1 SPSSSPAFSVCRRS
15 KRRANDSFDYN
26 TAAGKDLGGST
37 DHPVSKRRS
46 PTPVVGNADENKTED
61 VLAHS
66 SISSDALCVTTAPCS
81 SLNDN
86 PPQLI
91 VDTNPATPGLS
102 PCHLS
107 SLTPTCVSSTSK
119 GSERPI
125 VPVEASLKSS
135 LSTASTASTASTGSS
150 INRKPLQFINSLAPV
165 VPRPKPL
172 SSNIDGSCEYVPTD
186 SAKQQ
191 KARKQQREEGKIK
204 RTPNCFIIFRTRMHP
219 MIAAQYGNLNNKE
232 VSKIAGQL
240 WADVPEEIKAQYK
253 SLAKEEKRKH
263 ESFFPSYKYS
273 SVNPRPP
280 KKNDAAVLKDE
291 PCTSTSSKSSPVSI
305 DSVTLAPSTTTDE
318 VEYDRESRTSVSP
331 LAELGN
337 TDETISPTMPLKS
350 SCSKKKAAQE
360 RKYVVTEVALHEF
373 TGDSNLSAKR
383 ALSFKTRPSTA
394 TSALS
399 PRLQKSESNDALDK
413 MDIESS
419 LSAVAAAK
427 VDWNSLPSSK
437 SNLSSQ
443 KEFTFVPALVSCPP
457 SLASFQGH
465 HFQQEQQLHQQ
476 QNYLVPVQSYPLL
489 TFAPQA
495 TGDLRHRASISGNA
509 TQIHSEW
516 GNGLTSAIACPD
528 SLSHLNH
535 LGSSMM
541 NTAEPLDWDMLPTT
555 LDMSLDFE
563 LALQDLADTSTRLG
577 VESGD
582 GLGTKI
588 QHQQQQQ
595 QREQDSELFSLPMPL
610 DSLRSA
616 AAATDFQS
624 LQRQQERHLTSPFFQ
639 TPTSCSQENSLDQGF
654 PWDLGM
660 VATTTTESPGPD
672 SFLDGRYDSPATTP
686 IGRAASM
693 LAIPSM
699 MTISPLPLLQTPI
712 HLLASTMSIEH
723 NKHSSHAASTSATA
737 GSLFALET
745 PSAMS
750 AGPVHS
756 QVLNSDTLAGYTQ
769 LAKGQAQTA
778 TSAPGEWPSLVH
790 SAQYHFAPS
799 PVLPAIPLAAERNS
813 IYTMASGLWSPP
825 LSIVLSDAACSS
837 SAGPPSNSVE
847 PTQDF
852 ATGWTIPE
860 GFQRPQKMTSFM
872 FNAPAPFHHHHH
884 YHHQVP
890 LEKQQE
896 KNAEN
901 CTDEQLSMSI
911 EYYEKVLELQKI
923 RLTAQRQMKQKY
935 QQQQQQYY
943 QQHYRAI
950 GAERFE

>member
-1 SPSSSPAFSVCRRS
+1 NPSSSPAFSVCRRS

-26 TAAGKDLGGST
+26 TATGKDLDGST
-37 DHPVSKRRS
+37 DRPVSKRRS
-46 PTPVVGNADENKTED
+46 PTPVAVN
-61 VLAHS
+61 
-66 SISSDALCVTTAPCS
+66 
-81 SLNDN
+81 
-86 PPQLI
+86 
-91 VDTNPATPGLS
+91 TNPTTPGLS
-102 PCHLS
+102 PCPLS

-119 GSERPI
+119 DSERPI
-125 VPVEASLKSS
+125 APVEASLKSS
-135 LSTASTASTASTGSS
+135 LSTASTGTS
-150 INRKPLQFINSLAPV
+150 INRKPLQFINSLSPV
-165 VPRPKPL
+165 VPRPKPP
-172 SSNIDGSCEYVPTD
+172 SSSIDGGGEYVPTD

-263 ESFFPSYKYS
+263 EAFFPSYKYS
-273 SVNPRPP
+273 SVNPRPS
-280 KKNDAAVLKDE
+280 KKNGTAVLKGE
-291 PCTSTSSKSSPVSI
+291 PCPSTSGKSSPMSI
-305 DSVTLAPSTTTDE
+305 DSVTLATSMTTDG

-373 TGDSNLSAKR
+373 TGDSDLSAKH
-383 ALSFKTRPSTA
+383 ALSFKTRPSTD
-394 TSALS
+394 TSPLS
-399 PRLQKSESNDALDK
+399 PRLQKSESNGALNK
-413 MDIESS
+413 VDIESS
-419 LSAVAAAK
+419 LSAVAAAT
-427 VDWNSLPSSK
+427 VDWNSLLSSK

-443 KEFTFVPALVSCPP
+443 REFTFVPALVSCPP
-457 SLASFQGH
+457 SLASFQGQ
-465 HFQQEQQLHQQ
+465 HFQQEQQSHQQ
-476 QNYLVPVQSYPLL
+476 QDYLVPVQSYPLL

-495 TGDLRHRASISGNA
+495 TGDFRRRASISGNT
-509 TQIHSEW
+509 TQIRSEW
-516 GNGLTSAIACPD
+516 DNGLTSAIACPD
-528 SLSHLNH
+528 SFSHLNH

-563 LALQDLADTSTRLG
+563 LALQDLADASTRLG
-577 VESGD
+577 VESGA

-588 QHQQQQQ
+588 QHQQQQ
-595 QREQDSELFSLPMPL
+595 REQDSTLFSRPMPL

-616 AAATDFQS
+616 AVATDFQS
-624 LQRQQERHLTSPFFQ
+624 LQGQQERHLTTPFFQ

-660 VATTTTESPGPD
+660 IATTTTESPGAD
-672 SFLDGRYDSPATTP
+672 SFLGGQYDSPVTTP

-699 MTISPLPLLQTPI
+699 MTISPLPLLQTPT

-723 NKHSSHAASTSATA
+723 NKHSSHAASTSATT
-737 GSLFALET
+737 GPLFALEI
-745 PSAMS
+745 PSALS
-750 AGPVHS
+750 TGRVHS

-769 LAKGQAQTA
+769 LAKAQAQTA
-778 TSAPGEWPSLVH
+778 TSAPGEWSSLVH
-790 SAQYHFAPS
+790 SDQYHFAPS

-837 SAGPPSNSVE
+837 SPAGPASNSVE

-860 GFQRPQKMTSFM
+860 GFQRAQMASFM

-884 YHHQVP
+884 YHHQIP

-923 RLTAQRQMKQKY
+923 RLTAQRQTKQKY

-943 QQHYRAI
+943 QHHYRAT